1 MAGPTP
7 VPFEGVFV
15 LFYFSGNGHSSV
27 RIVHLTGEH
36 FDIIN
41 KYKDVRVNINDR
53 ELVKMFNSTLK
64 KRETILFFLI
74 VVINGLVC
82 IDSDIGFEYFV

>member
-41 KYKDVRVNINDR
+41 IYFLLTKKKMIKFCIYYYSEKIRKDKIRANYDDEDFKIF
-53 ELVKMFNSTLK
+53 LLK
-64 KRETILFFLI
+64 PM
-74 VVINGLVC
+74 
-82 IDSDIGFEYFV
+82 SDPRGN